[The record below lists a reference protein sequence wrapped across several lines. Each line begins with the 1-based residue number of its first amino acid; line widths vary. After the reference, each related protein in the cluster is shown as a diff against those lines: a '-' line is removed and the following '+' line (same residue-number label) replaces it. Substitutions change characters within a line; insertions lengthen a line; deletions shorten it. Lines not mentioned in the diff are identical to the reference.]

1 MGPVAT
7 GGWSRVSDPL
17 RYTAH
22 IDLRNVNDSHA
33 FAVASVPAGSN
44 VLDVG
49 AADGSMA
56 RILSQIGCRVWGVE
70 YDPEA
75 ARMAQEWC
83 EDVVVGD
90 IEQLDLKGALGRH
103 FDVILFL
110 DILEHLKDPLT
121 VLRGALDLLSDRG
134 HVVISLPNVAHAAMR
149 AQLLSG
155 HFSYTPTGLLDN
167 THLRFFDPTS
177 VHQFLRDA
185 GLVVLDEDRV
195 RLPIDGTEI
204 EVRIAELDPSVAEQ
218 LENDPEAE
226 SYQFLFIAAPEDSA
240 AVSDPTFLPARVL
253 QRELGAAQRHIEE
266 LESQLGVRAGLTR
279 HEMNERLAHLLRS
292 NRNRRRALRSLVE
305 MMDANIRLLDDIAQN
320 RDVGSRT

>member
-1 MGPVAT
+1 M
-7 GGWSRVSDPL
+7 SDPL

-33 FAVASVPAGSN
+33 FAVAAVPAGSD

-49 AADGSMA
+49 AADGSVA
-56 RILSQIGCRVWGVE
+56 RMLGQTGCRVWGVE

-75 ARMAQEWC
+75 ARIAQDWC
-83 EDVVVGD
+83 EDVIVGD
-90 IEQLDLKGALGRH
+90 IEQLDLKGALGRR

-121 VLRGALDLLSDRG
+121 VLRSALDLLSDRG

-177 VHQFLRDA
+177 VLQFIRDA

-195 RLPIDGTEI
+195 TLPIDGTEI
-204 EVRIAELDPSVAEQ
+204 AVRVDELGPGVAEQ
-218 LENDPEAE
+218 LENDPESE
-226 SYQFLFIAAPEDSA
+226 SYQFLFVAAPEGSP
-240 AVSDPTFLPARVL
+240 AVTDPTFLPARVL
-253 QRELGAAQRHIEE
+253 QRELRAAQRHVEE
-266 LESQLGVRAGLTR
+266 LESQLGVRAGLNR
-279 HEMNERLAHLLRS
+279 HEMTERLAHLLRC
-292 NRNRRRALRSLVE
+292 NRNRRRALRTLVE
-305 MMDANIRLLDDIAQN
+305 MMDANIKLLDDIAQQ
-320 RDVGSRT
+320 RDVGSGT

>member
-1 MGPVAT
+1 M
-7 GGWSRVSDPL
+7 SDPL

-33 FAVASVPAGSN
+33 FAVAAVPAGSN
-44 VLDVG
+44 VLEGG
-49 AADGSMA
+49 AADGSVA
-56 RILSQIGCRVWGVE
+56 RMLGQIGCRVWGVE

-75 ARMAQEWC
+75 ARLAQEWC

-90 IEQLDLKGALGRH
+90 LEQLDLKGALGRH

-121 VLRGALDLLSDRG
+121 VLRGALNLLSDRG
-134 HVVISLPNVAHAAMR
+134 YVVISLPNVAHAALR

-155 HFSYTPTGLLDN
+155 HFSYTPTGLLDD

-177 VHQFLRDA
+177 VHQFIRDA

-195 RLPIDGTEI
+195 TLPIDGTEI
-204 EVRIAELDPSVAEQ
+204 AVRVEDLDPGVAEQ

-226 SYQFLFIAAPEDSA
+226 SYQFLFIAAPEGST
-240 AVSDPTFLPARVL
+240 AVTDAPFLPARIL
-253 QRELGAAQRHIEE
+253 QRELRAAQKHIEE
-266 LESQLGVRAGLTR
+266 LESQMGVRAGITR
-279 HEMNERLAHLLRS
+279 HEMTERLAHLLRS

-305 MMDANIRLLDDIAQN
+305 MMDSNIRLLDDIAQN
-320 RDVGSRT
+320 RDITSPT